1 MRAFAYT
8 LLGLF
13 VLAGLFLWGWV
24 AVSKQKLQKFRNERP
39 HRPWF

>member
-13 VLAGLFLWGWV
+13 LLAGLFIWGWETWIT
-24 AVSKQKLQKFRNERP
+24 QQLRKFRHERP